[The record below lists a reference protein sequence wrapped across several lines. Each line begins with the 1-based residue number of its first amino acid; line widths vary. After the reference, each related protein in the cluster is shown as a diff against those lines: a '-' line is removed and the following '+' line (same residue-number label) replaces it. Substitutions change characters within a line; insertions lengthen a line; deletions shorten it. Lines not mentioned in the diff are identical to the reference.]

1 MKKLLSVIFISIFL
15 FACSKDEESGIN
27 YEKVIIISEYDNAQY
42 SFKLNNNNSLTIEKL
57 KDFNK
62 TIASYTTTNNPPETI
77 KTSQG
82 YGQPEYEYKL
92 YGGVASIIEFNDK
105 LVILREFILE
115 FTTSSEQ
122 NRLHYID
129 ILDKA
134 SGNIYSKEF
143 SVNNSDYSYKIGKW
157 NNDSYIY
164 KDSIFDLNG
173 NFIQKEESPYYYK
186 TSWMFS
192 ENGERAIIW
201 SNPFFVDYNK
211 AISIIF
217 EGGSLAL
224 KENFN
229 INSLYVED
237 MFIRATPK
245 NRLNWTL
252 RIKDY
257 YPLEH
262 TSAPI
267 FNYVSAEITDTILT
281 LVLNKIEKSG
291 AINKVEIKVNILTGT
306 FIGAPSNSSL

>member
-1 MKKLLSVIFISIFL
+1 MKKLLSILFISLFL
-15 FACSKDEESGIN
+15 FACSKDEENGVN
-27 YEKVIIISEYDNAQY
+27 YEKFIIVSEYDNNQC
-42 SFKLNNNNSLTIEKL
+42 SFKLNNDNSLTIEKL

-62 TIASYTTTNNPPETI
+62 VVASYTTTNNPPETM

-92 YGGVASIIEFNDK
+92 YGRIAGIVEFNDR
-105 LVILREFILE
+105 LVILREFDLVIIE
-115 FTTSSEQ
+115 SSKLSKLQ
-122 NRLHYID
+122 YVD
-129 ILDKA
+129 ILNKT
-134 SGNIYSKEF
+134 SGSIHSKKII
-143 SVNNSDYSYKIGKW
+143 VDNYDYSYKIGKW

-173 NFIQKEESPYYYK
+173 NFLQKEAAPYCYK
-186 TSWMFS
+186 TSWIFS
-192 ENGERAIIW
+192 EDGERAIIW
-201 SNPFFVDYNK
+201 TNPFFIDNNK
-211 AISIIF
+211 AISITF

-224 KENFN
+224 NENFN

-237 MFIRATPK
+237 MFIRSGQK
-245 NRLNWTL
+245 ERLNWTL

-306 FIGAPSNSSL
+306 FIGATSNSSL

>member
-1 MKKLLSVIFISIFL
+1 MKKLLSILFISFCL
-15 FACSKDEESGIN
+15 FACSKDEEGGIN
-27 YEKVIIISEYDNAQY
+27 YEKVIIISEYDNGQY

-57 KDFNK
+57 KGFNK
-62 TIASYTTTNNPPETI
+62 TIASYTTTNNPPETM
-77 KTSQG
+77 KTGQG
-82 YGQPEYEYKL
+82 YGQPEYEYKV
-92 YGGVASIIEFNDK
+92 YGRMAGVIEFNDN
-105 LVILREFILE
+105 LVILREFNLE
-115 FTTSSEQ
+115 MTESSKLSK
-122 NRLHYID
+122 LHYID
-129 ILDKA
+129 ILNKA
-134 SGNIYSKEF
+134 SGNIHSKKII
-143 SVNNSDYSYKIGKW
+143 VDNYNYSYTIGKW

-192 ENGERAIIW
+192 ENGERVVTW
-201 SNPFFVDYNK
+201 GNPFFIDNDK

-224 KENFN
+224 NENFN

-267 FNYVSAEITDTILT
+267 FNYVSAEITDNILT
-281 LVLNKIEKSG
+281 LILNKIEKSG
-291 AINKVEIKVNILTGT
+291 AINKVEIKVDILTGT
-306 FIGAPSNSSL
+306 FIGSPSNSSL